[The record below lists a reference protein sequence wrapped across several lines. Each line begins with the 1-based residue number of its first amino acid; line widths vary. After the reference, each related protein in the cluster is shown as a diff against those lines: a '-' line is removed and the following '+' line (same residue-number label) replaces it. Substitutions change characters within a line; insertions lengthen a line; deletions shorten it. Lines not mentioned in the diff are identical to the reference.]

1 MVDLSVRVQV
11 PAQGVSATFTVSG
24 SGPKSMLIRGIGPA
38 LAGFGVQG
46 TLADPQI
53 TVTSDATGA
62 VVASNDDWGG
72 SSAVAT
78 ADAAVGAFALSDPS
92 SKDAALVASFAPG
105 TYTVRL
111 SGAGGSTGAALI
123 ELYDA
128 DTVRNSTLSYLALQ
142 APVGTGANQIVAG
155 VSLVGPQSPDTV
167 LIRAVGPSLWAA
179 GTLPDPAVSLYDSGN
194 SLIDSNTGWANSSS
208 IATASS
214 QVGAF
219 PLMASSADSA
229 LLDGLNPGPY
239 TVQVAGASG
248 DTGIVLLEFYDTSF
262 TGDRAPYVVSPPAP
276 EAVAAGSAASFS
288 VVAVGTG
295 TLTYQWRLD
304 GSPITGAINPTL
316 SFPSVQALDEGIYD
330 VVVTNA
336 AGSTT
341 SPSTSLI
348 VTGVSPTPTPTPT
361 ASPTPTPTPVSG
373 LSASQAVAGVN
384 GYFVTITNTF
394 TYPGTIDSLGWEV
407 ELPNG
412 WTFVSNAGTVGDVAP
427 TIGEGGT
434 IAWAWISIPA
444 SPVTFT
450 YTVEAPF
457 GAGGIQEFPATVI
470 YSTGG
475 NQVQIPAAPSPLEF
489 DLAVFHS
496 ADEGQVGSI
505 DLSDLTRVIELYN
518 TRFGNIRTGCY
529 LTNVASEDG
538 FDPDT
543 TRPTASPFALPYYH
557 SADEGNLGNLDLSD
571 LTRVIEIYNYRS
583 GSVRTGQYSVAA
595 GTEDGFQPGP

>member
-1 MVDLSVRVQV
+1 MVDLSVRVLV
-11 PAQGVSATFTVSG
+11 PVQGVSATFTVSG

-38 LAGFGVQG
+38 LAGFGVSG
-46 TLADPQI
+46 TLADPQL
-53 TVTSDATGA
+53 TVTSNATGA

-72 SSAVAT
+72 SSEVT
-78 ADAAVGAFALSDPS
+78 NADAAVGAFALTDTS
-92 SKDAALVASFAPG
+92 SKDAALVATFAPG

-111 SGAGGSTGAALI
+111 SGAGGSTGEALI

-128 DTVRNSTLSYLALQ
+128 DTVRISTLTYMALQ

-155 VSLVGPQSPDTV
+155 LNLAGPNSPDAV
-167 LIRAVGPSLWAA
+167 LIRAVGPSLGAA
-179 GTLPDPAVSLYDSGN
+179 GTLPDPALSLYTSGS
-194 SLIDSNTGWANSSS
+194 SLIDSNTGWGNSSS

-229 LLDGLNPGPY
+229 LLESLNPGAY
-239 TVQVAGASG
+239 SVDVAGASG
-248 DTGIVLLEFYDTSF
+248 DTGMVLLEFYDTSV
-262 TGDRAPYVVSPPAP
+262 TGDRAPYVVSSPSP
-276 EAVAAGSAASFS
+276 EAVASGSAASFS

-316 SFPSVQALDEGIYD
+316 SFPSVQAQDEGIYD
-330 VVVTNA
+330 VVVTNS

-341 SPSTSLI
+341 SAATSLI
-348 VTGVSPTPTPTPT
+348 VTGVSPTP
-361 ASPTPTPTPVSG
+361 SPTPTPSPSPSPTPASG
-373 LSASQAVAGVN
+373 FSASQAVASEN

-394 TYPGTIDSLGWEV
+394 TYPGTIESLGWEV
-407 ELPNG
+407 DLPDG
-412 WTFVSNAGTVGDVAP
+412 WTFVSNAGSVGDVAP
-427 TIGEGGT
+427 TVGEGGT

-444 SPVTFT
+444 SPITFT

-457 GAGGIQEFPATVI
+457 GAGGPQELPATVI
-470 YSTGG
+470 YGTGG
-475 NQVQIPAAPSPLEF
+475 NQVHFPAAPAPLDF
-489 DLAVFHS
+489 NLTVYHS
-496 ADEGQVGSI
+496 ADEAKVGSI
-505 DLSDLTRVIELYN
+505 NLSDLTRVIELYN

-529 LTNVASEDG
+529 LTNVSSEDG
-538 FDPDT
+538 FDPDLS
-543 TRPTASPFALPYYH
+543 RPNAAPFALPYFH
-557 SADEGNLGNLDLSD
+557 SADEGDVGNLDLSD

-583 GSVRTGQYSVAA
+583 GSVRTGQYSAAA